1 MKRVEPDMTHN
12 YPINSKKKKKKKT
25 KKKKKKEGELQI
37 MQLLTNSSNKKY
49 KKLDPSPRLSTRA
62 MNKTGHSDDNSSGQ
76 TSTQRTEPMM
86 ASTSGAGGPTSSRG
100 PMAE

>member
-1 MKRVEPDMTHN
+1 EEEEETEILDPLN
-12 YPINSKKKKKKKT
+12 WIFI
-25 KKKKKKEGELQI
+25 KERMRENE
-37 MQLLTNSSNKKY
+37 T
-49 KKLDPSPRLSTRA
+49 DPSPRLSTRA